1 MAGGEKT
8 FPWSQ
13 IYEVSWVESQHWDQ
27 RTGQKRS
34 VERLARRQA
43 NPHTNHIRVYR
54 NRASAVWSPSLHTC
68 QRKGTSLHRVYLL
81 RRWECPW
88 SNYSSDSQLTANM
101 GMSSL
106 QSGSR
111 LFLLSKTKT
120 EWILPHM
127 KWFLS
132 LSQRD
137 RVILWAPVFAFLPP
151 QISWKR
157 QRLWKTTILPYWST
171 HNLLLLPCRINSRRL
186 ELQQTFGSTI
196 CPNVLNSKKGAF
208 TCVKLW
214 RTWAE
219 MKHSLCFQDL
229 WG

>member
-106 QSGSR
+106 QSGPR

-120 EWILPHM
+120 EWILPHK
-127 KWFLS
+127 KWLLS

-137 RVILWAPVFAFLPP
+137 RWHCEPLSLLFFLPRSHGNGRGYEKL
-151 QISWKR
+151 QSYR
-157 QRLWKTTILPYWST
+157 TEAHTIFYSSPVGL
-171 HNLLLLPCRINSRRL
+171 I
-186 ELQQTFGSTI
+186 QG
-196 CPNVLNSKKGAF
+196 G
-208 TCVKLW
+208 
-214 RTWAE
+214 
-219 MKHSLCFQDL
+219 
-229 WG
+229 